1 MTMKF
6 KLDGC
11 DISFIAEAPEDIT
24 LKQLLEQCDKI
35 RPHWCACG
43 VRSLTEDEMDLET
56 EIVIGYDSIRK
67 TGDDVSCDIIE
78 IQKTEDN
85 KKDWDAALQNIEF
98 LIPLY
103 AEIPTGAFGLIA
115 LLNLRKRYLH
125 GERSDALYEEMMEAE

>member
-1 MTMKF
+1 MKF
-6 KLDGC
+6 MLDGC
-11 DISFIAEAPEDIT
+11 DISFIEEAPEDIT

-43 VRSLTEDEMDLET
+43 VRSLHEDEMNIDT

-67 TGDDVSCDIIE
+67 TSDDVSCE
-78 IQKTEDN
+78 IVETQKAEAE
-85 KKDWDAALQNIEF
+85 KKDWDAAYRNIEF

-103 AEIPTGAFGLIA
+103 AEIGPTGAFGLTA
-115 LLNLRKRYLH
+115 LLGLRRRYLQ